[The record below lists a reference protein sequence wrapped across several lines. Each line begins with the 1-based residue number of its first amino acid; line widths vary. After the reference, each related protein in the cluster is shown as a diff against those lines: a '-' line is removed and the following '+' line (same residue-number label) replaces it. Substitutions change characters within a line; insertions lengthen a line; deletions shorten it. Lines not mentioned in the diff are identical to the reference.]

1 MAPMALARSGCLLV
15 AFVVLASAGCSSD
28 HTATA
33 SPQKGA
39 PPAIK
44 PRDVRVVSA
53 KELKVVRTVSV
64 NGTLNAEEQV
74 VLSLKVT
81 GRLANL
87 AVDLGSR
94 VHHGQV
100 IARLDPVDFNL
111 RVDQAEAALHQARAR
126 LGLMP
131 DGTDDRV
138 AVEKTAVVRQALRL
152 YQVIDDRLS
161 NGEKLFF
168 EDERAQRRSEVMV
181 L

>member
-44 PRDVRVVSA
+44 PRDVRVVPA

-94 VHHGQV
+94 VHRGQV

-111 RVDQAEAALHQARAR
+111 FVDQAQAALHPARVR

-131 DGTDDRV
+131 ELAADRV
-138 AVEKTAVVRQALRL
+138 GIERTVVGRPAKSLL
-152 YQVIDDRLS
+152 
-161 NGEKLFF
+161 E
-168 EDERAQRRSEVMV
+168 
-181 L
+181 

>member
-1 MAPMALARSGCLLV
+1 W
-15 AFVVLASAGCSSD
+15 
-28 HTATA
+28 
-33 SPQKGA
+33 
-39 PPAIK
+39 
-44 PRDVRVVSA
+44 
-53 KELKVVRTVSV
+53 
-64 NGTLNAEEQV
+64 TLNAEEQV

-138 AVEKTAVVRQALRL
+138 AVEKTAVVRQAKAQL
-152 YQVIDDRLS
+152 DDAVLTRERT
-161 NGEKLFF
+161 EKLSQQDLVARDRKSTRLNSSHVSISYAVFC
-168 EDERAQRRSEVMV
+168 
-181 L
+181 LKKKT